1 MHTFSLK
8 PTTVQTCAEDIGKC
22 GSECKTIQRAA
33 EDIVGDHDTDIAE
46 KLWKVCSQHASVCK
60 VLSLQRCLLQG
71 VWWGRQPADTGMGK
85 GCPKSCENCRDLLC
99 QTSPYGVYSCM
110 GAFANFMP
118 CVAGHIRS
126 LGKYRQNCCWTLMHA
141 PTHHSNN
148 LEAAMQGSQSRAQ
161 FSNWLC
167 YELTPSCKKKPPPC
181 PRTGGMLSCL
191 TLWLGLLCNSAALD
205 GRRSRCAGSRALD
218 LMQLTRRRRRCRRC
232 WQA

>member
-1 MHTFSLK
+1 MT
-8 PTTVQTCAEDIGKC
+8 PTSPRSCGRCAVNMPLCVKC
-22 GSECKTIQRAA
+22 YLYKGAC
-33 EDIVGDHDTDIAE
+33 
-46 KLWKVCSQHASVCK
+46 CK
-60 VLSLQRCLLQG
+60 VFGGADSL
-71 VWWGRQPADTGMGK
+71 ADTGMGK

-167 YELTPSCKKKPPPC
+167 YELTPSCKKKPPPL
-181 PRTGGMLSCL
+181 PKDRWHVVLLDTVARFVVQLS
-191 TLWLGLLCNSAALD
+191 SA
-205 GRRSRCAGSRALD
+205 
-218 LMQLTRRRRRCRRC
+218 
-232 WQA
+232 